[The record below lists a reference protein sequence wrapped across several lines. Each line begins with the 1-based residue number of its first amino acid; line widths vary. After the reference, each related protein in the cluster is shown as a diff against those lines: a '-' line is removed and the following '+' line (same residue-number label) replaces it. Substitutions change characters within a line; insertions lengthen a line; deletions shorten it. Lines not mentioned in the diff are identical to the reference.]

1 MYLTKKRQKST
12 ITYCIIKSTYLKE
25 GIGMKFKL
33 VKLFTYNK
41 GFTLIEVLLSIVIFS
56 ILTLGMLALFSQAMT
71 YTQKSEND
79 TLGVYAA
86 RNMLNFMEQQS
97 FNTIKKDYVDALTD
111 EGEGSTVM
119 ITNEV
124 CPIWFNGDSDE
135 IKKKRERCYITFSPN
150 LNNRQLNVS
159 VELKKHT
166 DSTLQT
172 SLIPM
177 KILVEWDEGNES
189 SLEGFITNEKL
200 R

>member
-56 ILTLGMLALFSQAMT
+56 ILTLGMLALFSQTMT

-97 FNTIKKDYVDALTD
+97 FEEIKRDYVDDLTD
-111 EGEGSTVM
+111 VGEGSTV
-119 ITNEV
+119 ILTDEV
-124 CPIWFNGDSDE
+124 CPIWFNGNSDE
-135 IKKKRERCYITFSPN
+135 LNQRRERCLITFNPN

-159 VELKKHT
+159 VELKKHS
-166 DSTLQT
+166 DSSLQT

-177 KILVEWDEGNES
+177 EILVEWDEGNES

>member
-1 MYLTKKRQKST
+1 
-12 ITYCIIKSTYLKE
+12 
-25 GIGMKFKL
+25 MKFKL